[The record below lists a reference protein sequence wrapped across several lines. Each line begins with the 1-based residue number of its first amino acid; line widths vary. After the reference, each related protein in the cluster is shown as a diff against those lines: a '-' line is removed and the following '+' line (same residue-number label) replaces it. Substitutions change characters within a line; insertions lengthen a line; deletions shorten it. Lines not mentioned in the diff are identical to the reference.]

1 MQLQGTGFV
10 ILKRQ
15 PGFREAASFP
25 LDIPG
30 RWRLGILL
38 VPGLNIG
45 LVGNLL
51 HGSVRTR
58 RLWCYVYRWLKNVRN
73 RVLTKLRGSWGVV
86 FWVLCP
92 VKWLNPTISLS
103 FVFITLVSLQVLE
116 WRMFKQTKNT
126 KSTTVHWSSEFLI
139 SFLFFFFLNTNLFVK
154 PRR

>member
-25 LDIPG
+25 LDSPG

-73 RVLTKLRGSWGVV
+73 RVLTKFRGSWGVV
-86 FWVLCP
+86 FWVLRP

-103 FVFITLVSLQVLE
+103 FVFISLVSLQVLE
-116 WRMFKQTKNT
+116 WRMFKQTNKKHQKHNC
-126 KSTTVHWSSEFLI
+126 KLVFRVSDQFP
-139 SFLFFFFLNTNLFVK
+139 FFFL
-154 PRR
+154 